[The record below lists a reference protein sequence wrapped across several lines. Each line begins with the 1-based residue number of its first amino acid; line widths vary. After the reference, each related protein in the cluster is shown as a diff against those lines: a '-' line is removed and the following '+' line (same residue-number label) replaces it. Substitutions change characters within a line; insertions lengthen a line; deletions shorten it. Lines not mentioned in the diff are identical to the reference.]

1 MPITAMRL
9 SAARERSAAAAAA
22 AHTAAHAAAAKAGA
36 ASAAAVAAALAKA
49 AFEAKNSLLA
59 TASSAAVPS
68 AAACDAAAASAA
80 SAIATFAAGNPG
92 ASYVPGIVQSAVQ
105 PFDAL
110 KAAEKQRRA
119 EERRMRNRASA
130 AKCNAR
136 AREALVTMQATIAAN
151 HVSIAALTKQKAA
164 LEAENSAMRKKLLQ
178 RTALCGES

>member
-1 MPITAMRL
+1 MRL

-36 ASAAAVAAALAKA
+36 ANAAAVAAALAKA
-49 AFEAKNSLLA
+49 AFEAKNSLLKTASAA
-59 TASSAAVPS
+59 TARASVG
-68 AAACDAAAASAA
+68 CDAAAASAA
-80 SAIATFAAGNPG
+80 SAIATFAAAGNAVTG
-92 ASYVPGIVQSAVQ
+92 SSYVPGSVQSQVQ

-110 KAAEKQRRA
+110 KAADKQRRA

-136 AREALVTMQATIAAN
+136 AREALVTMQTNIAAN
-151 HVSIAALTKQKAA
+151 HASIATLTKRKAA

-178 RTALCGES
+178 RTALFRES